1 MPPDSG
7 EQLTIDSLNN
17 PGYYQSRNF
26 CEREHD
32 KRLTEGV
39 RAAEVSLL
47 LLKRGRGSK
56 PSKFVDS
63 TKLIHNCSDCMSY
76 CSDSPEM
83 ESWNSDFQCSLMPAV
98 QLQLQLL
105 CSFSD
110 FLNFLR
116 LLLCSHMNAHMFAWS
131 SQRVHNNMFNII
143 EYSTVSTT
151 YQPLRHRYVNR
162 FELLD
167 QSTPTRSAASLE
179 YLSRLPMPGLNYVSD
194 TAR

>member
-1 MPPDSG
+1 MQGLANAVIVDASMPPDSG

-32 KRLTEGV
+32 KRLRERV

-63 TKLIHNCSDCMSY
+63 TKLINTQLFRLFGLSRDGILKFRLSMQFDAGRFRHVRTCECNC
-76 CSDSPEM
+76 
-83 ESWNSDFQCSLMPAV
+83 NSN
-98 QLQLQLL
+98 L

-110 FLNFLR
+110 FLKFLR
-116 LLLCSHMNAHMFAWS
+116 LLLCGHDVRVVRPNAHMFAWS

-151 YQPLRHRYVNR
+151 YQGTPGKMW
-162 FELLD
+162 LL
-167 QSTPTRSAASLE
+167 L
-179 YLSRLPMPGLNYVSD
+179 YIL
-194 TAR
+194 